1 MLSLTPAITAR
12 VEELIAATGLSFES
26 QIEALVEAGLAVA
39 EGRAVF
45 EAPPSELRVRSGDGT
60 SWTYTDFSG
69 VQEKLRQQVDPYSRQ
84 GADLPGASL
93 VVTGMPA

>member
-12 VEELIAATGLSFES
+12 VEALREATGLSLDR
-26 QIEALVEAGLAVA
+26 QLEALVEAGLAVA
-39 EGRAVF
+39 TGAAVF
-45 EAPPSELRVRSGDGT
+45 EAPPTQLKVRSGDGT
-60 SWTYTDFSG
+60 GWIYTDYSG